1 MTELTQSSP
10 TKKQRLKNLGRNP
23 VTVKEL
29 RSRMRGRKAFVVL
42 TVYLLVMSLFILLIY
57 AAFSAGSNDPFGPNA
72 RDVGKAIFAAIVGVQ
87 AFLVVFV
94 GPAYTA
100 SAISGEK
107 ERQTYDLL
115 RTTLLTAKRFVS
127 GKLFSSLAYVFLL
140 ILAAIPLQSIAFL
153 LGGVSFLELLVS
165 QIVLLAAAVSFAMW
179 GLFCS
184 ASFRSTMA
192 ASVATFGGALFVTLI
207 TPMLAGLGLAIV
219 SPFLA
224 LSATL
229 SWVGEAALAYTMAL
243 LAATNLPAAL
253 ITSEIFFLDDGAI
266 FLYKQSFSGH
276 TVYLPS
282 PWLPFALLY
291 SLLAFL
297 LYWLTVRKVRK
308 TANR

>member
-1 MTELTQSSP
+1 MTELTPASP
-10 TKKQRLKNLGRNP
+10 TRKQRLKSLGRNP

-57 AAFSAGSNDPFGPNA
+57 AAFSAGTNDPFGPNA
-72 RDVGKAIFAAIVGVQ
+72 RDVGKAIFSAIIGVQ

-94 GPAYTA
+94 GPTYTA

-115 RTTLLTAKRFVS
+115 RTTLLTANRYVR
-127 GKLFSSLAYVFLL
+127 GKLLSSLAYVFLL

-153 LGGVSFLELLVS
+153 LGGVSFVELFVS
-165 QIVLLAAAVSFAMW
+165 QLVLFVAAVAFAMW

-184 ASFRSTMA
+184 ASFRTTMA

-207 TPMLAGLGLAIV
+207 TPLLAFLFLAII

-224 LSATL
+224 ISASL
-229 SWVGEAALAYTMAL
+229 SWVGEAALSYGAVF
-243 LAATNLPAAL
+243 LAATNLPATL
-253 ITSEIFFLDDGAI
+253 ITSELFFLDDGSV
-266 FLYKQSFSGH
+266 FLYEQSFSGH
-276 TVYLPS
+276 SILLPS
-282 PWLPFALLY
+282 PWLVFVLLYTLLALL
-291 SLLAFL
+291 
-297 LYWLTVRKVRK
+297 LYYWTVRKVRK
-308 TANR
+308 TAER

>member
-1 MTELTQSSP
+1 MTELTQSPP

-115 RTTLLTAKRFVS
+115 RTTLLT
-127 GKLFSSLAYVFLL
+127 
-140 ILAAIPLQSIAFL
+140 
-153 LGGVSFLELLVS
+153 
-165 QIVLLAAAVSFAMW
+165 
-179 GLFCS
+179 
-184 ASFRSTMA
+184 
-192 ASVATFGGALFVTLI
+192 
-207 TPMLAGLGLAIV
+207 
-219 SPFLA
+219 
-224 LSATL
+224 
-229 SWVGEAALAYTMAL
+229 
-243 LAATNLPAAL
+243 
-253 ITSEIFFLDDGAI
+253 
-266 FLYKQSFSGH
+266 
-276 TVYLPS
+276 
-282 PWLPFALLY
+282 
-291 SLLAFL
+291 
-297 LYWLTVRKVRK
+297 
-308 TANR
+308 

>member
-57 AAFSAGSNDPFGPNA
+57 AAFAAGSSDPFGPNA

-87 AFLVVFV
+87 VFLVVFV

-127 GKLFSSLAYVFLL
+127 GKLLSSLAYVFLL

-153 LGGVSFLELLVS
+153 LGGVSFLELFVS
-165 QIVLLAAAVSFAMW
+165 QIVLLAAAVAFAMW

-192 ASVATFGGALFVTLI
+192 ASVATFGGALFITLI
-207 TPMLAGLGLAIV
+207 TPMLGGLFIAII
-219 SPFLA
+219 SPLLA

-229 SWVGEAALAYTMAL
+229 SWVGEAAFAYLLTL
-243 LAATNLPAAL
+243 LAATNLPATL
-253 ITSEIFFLDDGAI
+253 ITSEIFFLDNGAI
-266 FLYKQSFSGH
+266 FLYEQSFSGRA
-276 TVYLPS
+276 VYLPS
-282 PWLPFALLY
+282 PWAIFVLLY
-291 SLLAFL
+291 SLLAFF
-297 LYWLTVRKVRK
+297 LYLLTVRKVRK
-308 TANR
+308 TAER

>member
-1 MTELTQSSP
+1 MTELTQP
-10 TKKQRLKNLGRNP
+10 PLTKKQRLKNLGRNP

-29 RSRMRGRKAFVVL
+29 RGRMRGRKAFVVL
-42 TVYLLVMSLFILLIY
+42 TVYLLAMSLFVLLIY
-57 AAFSAGSNDPFGPNA
+57 AAFAANSSDPFGPNA

-87 AFLVVFV
+87 GFLVIFV

-100 SAISGEK
+100 GAITGEK

-127 GKLFSSLAYVFLL
+127 GKLLSSLAYVFLL
-140 ILAAIPLQSIAFL
+140 IVAAIPLQSIAFL
-153 LGGVSFLELLVS
+153 LGGVSFVELLVS

-184 ASFRSTMA
+184 ARFRSTMA

-207 TPMLAGLGLAIV
+207 TPMLAGLALAIV

-224 LSATL
+224 ASAAL
-229 SWVGEAALAYTMAL
+229 SWVGEAALVYVLTL
-243 LAATNLPAAL
+243 LAATNLPATVL
-253 ITSEIFFLDDGAI
+253 TSEFFFLDSGAV
-266 FLYKQSFSGH
+266 FLYEESIAGR
-276 TVYLPS
+276 TIYLPS
-282 PWLPFALLY
+282 PWFLFVLFY
-291 SLLAFL
+291 SLLALF

-308 TANR
+308 TAER